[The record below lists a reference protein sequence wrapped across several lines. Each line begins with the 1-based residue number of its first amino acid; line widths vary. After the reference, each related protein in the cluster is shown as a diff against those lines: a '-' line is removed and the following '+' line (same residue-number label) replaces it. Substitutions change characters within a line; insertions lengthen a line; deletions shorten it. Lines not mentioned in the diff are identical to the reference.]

1 MDFSEP
7 LSYRM
12 MPTNLD
18 EYVWQEHILAK
29 DKILYRTIKADRLSS
44 IILWGPPGCGKTSLA
59 KVISN
64 TTKYKFVKLNAVTAG
79 VSDIKQAIEDSNV
92 SMFNMSGKVV
102 LFIDEIH
109 RFNKLQQDALLPYVE
124 NGKVILIGATTE
136 NPYFEVNKALI
147 SRSMVFQLHQ
157 LSNENVFTVLKR
169 AIISEK
175 GLASFNIEISDGTLK
190 KIAASS
196 NGDVRT
202 ALNAL
207 EIAVLTTAPSV
218 TGVIRITDEIAKE
231 CVVDNKIMFDKDG
244 DSHYDNISAFIKS
257 MRGSDPDAAVFYL
270 ARAIYAGEDPVF
282 LARRICILAAEDVG
296 MADPM
301 ALVVANSALQVVKA
315 IGMPEG
321 RIVLSEAAI
330 YMANAPKSNASY
342 NAINSALSDVENV
355 DTGIIPMHIRNAPV
369 KGMEKEGYHVGYKYP
384 HDYHNHLVDQ
394 QYLPDKIKDVKYYLP
409 DENCINSFKD
419 EVKNK
424 NSQDN

>member
-12 MPTNLD
+12 MPTNLE
-18 EYVWQEHILAK
+18 EYVGQEHILAK

-190 KIAASS
+190 KIAFSS

-207 EIAVLTTAPSV
+207 EIAVLTTAPNV
-218 TGVIRITDEIAKE
+218 NGVIKITDEIAKE